1 MPTWRDSGSAWHRSK
16 SWQGGFRSLT
26 LRVAP
31 RSHYN
36 LALGG
41 IFALACGFFLLVEI
55 LFFGLAPTDT
65 SPFPAWGLWFVAIM
79 FLILGSL
86 CIIGAVADFGD
97 AGTKTR

>member
-1 MPTWRDSGSAWHRSK
+1 MAPFKKLAGW
-16 SWQGGFRSLT
+16 
-26 LRVAP
+26 LRIANSPSRAAVP
-31 RSHYN
+31 YN